1 MLTSCLNLML
11 VSIEFLL
18 FCGQTSELI
27 EGEENESLLVF
38 RFSVKLTELFWLDAG
53 EIMELFN
60 GLREA

>member
-60 GLREA
+60 GLSEA